1 MGEEVKLSKEQ
12 LDLLLNKAAEAGA
25 KKALLQ
31 LGLHDE
37 DAGKDIRDLRELID
51 GWRDIKGTAVRT
63 VVRWFIMLV
72 LGTIAVG
79 TYVTFHKG

>member
-25 KKALLQ
+25 KKALLH

-79 TYVTFHKG
+79 TYVTFNKG

>member
-79 TYVTFHKG
+79 TYVTFNKG

>member
-1 MGEEVKLSKEQ
+1 MAEEVKLSQEQ
-12 LDLLLNKAAEAGA
+12 LDVLLNRAAEAGA
-25 KKALLQ
+25 KKALHQ

-63 VVRWFIMLV
+63 IVRWFIMLV

-79 TYVTFHKG
+79 TYVTFNKG